1 MCSDHHL
8 SMTYTDVRLPMR
20 SALAQRTL
28 HADGLMA
35 LGLLKCYLDDP
46 SYDNMMNLLD
56 EYPDH
61 VVEFTAFSRGMGVLG
76 WASCVWEVRRY

>member
-8 SMTYTDVRLPMR
+8 SMTYTDIKLPMR
-20 SALAQRTL
+20 PALAQRTL

-46 SYDNMMNLLD
+46 SYDNMMSLLD

-61 VVEFTAFSRGMGVLG
+61 VVEFTAFNRAMGVLG
-76 WASCVWEVRRY
+76 WASCVWEVRSY